1 MVDEAPEP
9 ATEGA
14 PEGEAWAPETPEA
27 PAAEPADVPEAPAAE
42 PAGSAAEA
50 PERRPLPEGI
60 GVRRVVVEVPATTA
74 NLGAGYDALA
84 LALDLRDRF
93 EVELLDEPGVELSVE
108 GEGAGVLPAE
118 RDNRFVIA
126 LETGLRWAL
135 GQVPAGIG
143 WRIRMV
149 NRIPLSRGLGSSA
162 AATVGGLIAAD
173 AFAGGRLNQR
183 RLLTLCI
190 ELEGHPDNAAAALLG
205 GFVVIALVDGRPET
219 VRFDVPR
226 DLRAVVFIPEVH
238 FSTNAMRAALPRDV
252 PHRDA
257 AFNLGRVALGVAGLA
272 SGRYDLLRAATE
284 DRLHEPY
291 RAEVYTALPKLLA
304 AARAAGAIGA
314 CLSGSGSAVIA
325 FGDSLRGLTAIESA
339 FLAAAAEAELA
350 GVAQIVMP
358 RNAGAVVLE
367 AK

>member
-1 MVDEAPEP
+1 MKDEAVASGVE
-9 ATEGA
+9 
-14 PEGEAWAPETPEA
+14 
-27 PAAEPADVPEAPAAE
+27 AAELTARPSGDP
-42 PAGSAAEA
+42 
-50 PERRPLPEGI
+50 RPLPEGI
-60 GVRRVVVEVPATTA
+60 VARRVVVEVPATTA

-93 EVELLDEPGVELSVE
+93 EVELLDEPGLELAVE

-118 RDNRFVIA
+118 RDNRFVVA

-135 GQVPAGIG
+135 GQVPPGVG
-143 WRIRMV
+143 WHIRML
-149 NRIPLSRGLGSSA
+149 NQIPLSRGLGSSA

-205 GFVVIALVDGRPET
+205 GFVVIALVEGRPET

-226 DLRAVVFIPEVH
+226 DLRAVLFIPDVH
-238 FSTNAMRAALPRDV
+238 LSTQAMRAALPREV

-257 AFNLGRVALGVAGLA
+257 AFNVGRVALGVAGIA
-272 SGRYDLLRAATE
+272 TGRYELLRAATE

-291 RAEVYTALPKLLA
+291 RAEVYPALPKLVA
-304 AARAAGAIGA
+304 AAREAGAIGA
-314 CLSGSGSAVIA
+314 CLSGSGSTIVA
-325 FGDSLRGLTAIESA
+325 FGDALRKLTAIESA
-339 FLAAAAEAELA
+339 LLAVAAEADLT
-350 GVAQIVMP
+350 GVAQIVTP
-358 RNAGAVVLE
+358 RNAGAVVIE